1 MLCLYIW
8 HLELHRTVTNDMASA
23 GEERIFPLLR
33 IQCTVQMEV
42 IQSVDN
48 VVFFPATSRKE
59 EQELLQGIVAKNNAN
74 IYPPPEDDLGMF
86 KWVKIKYYN

>member
-1 MLCLYIW
+1 MKW
-8 HLELHRTVTNDMASA
+8 NLELINIVSRIST
-23 GEERIFPLLR
+23 GEERMFPLLR

-59 EQELLQGIVAKNNAN
+59 EQELLQGIIAKNNAN

-86 KWVKIKYYN
+86 K